1 MAEENKA
8 QENTGIDVPGEAKP
22 LSRIQEEAI
31 QQGWRPR
38 EDFDGEEDEFID
50 APEFVRRGELF
61 RKIEAQSK
69 EMKDMKRALQH
80 LAKHNQE
87 IAKVEYEKALKDL
100 RAQKKEALAE
110 GDADRVVEVDER
122 IDLVK
127 DQQKILQQQQL
138 EQVRE
143 AVAIDPQFAQWTSK
157 NQWYEND
164 KRMRAY
170 ADSLGIQLAQE
181 GMSPADVLKEVE
193 KEVKQRYPEK
203 FRNPNRDKPGAVEGA
218 RARPNARSADD
229 SVEMSDDQK
238 KIMNTIVNSGAISKE
253 EYLKQFKAIQ
263 GR

>member
-138 EQVRE
+138 QQVQEQVLNPE
-143 AVAIDPQFAQWTSK
+143 FAAWTSK
-157 NQWYEND
+157 NQWYETD

-170 ADSLGIQLAQE
+170 ADSLGISLAQD
-181 GMSPADVLKEVE
+181 GMSPSDVLKEVE

-238 KIMNTIVNSGAISKE
+238 KIMNTIVNSGAISRE